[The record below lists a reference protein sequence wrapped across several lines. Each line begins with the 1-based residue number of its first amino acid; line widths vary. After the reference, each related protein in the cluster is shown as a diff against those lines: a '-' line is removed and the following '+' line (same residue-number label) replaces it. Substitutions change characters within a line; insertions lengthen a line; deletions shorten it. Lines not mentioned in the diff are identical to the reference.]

1 MNLLPFFEWLEA
13 SPIGVFV
20 KDQAATFA
28 IIEAVHLM
36 ALALL
41 GAAVLSADLRL
52 LNVVLRDVPS
62 NTVTDQA
69 HRWFKWSLAAL
80 LVTGFFMLAGVATKC
95 YHNPFY
101 WAKMITLAIGI
112 VFVFAIRAPLLRKDH
127 AQTQSV
133 DAQADGAGVDDDLG
147 AGGLVGPLDWLFGLR
162 RSQAEA

>member
-1 MNLLPFFEWLEA
+1 MAALTYFEWLEA

-41 GAAVLSADLRL
+41 GASVLTADLRL
-52 LNVVLRDVPS
+52 LNVVMRDVPS
-62 NTVTDQA
+62 NAVTDQA
-69 HRWFKWSLAAL
+69 HRWFKLALIVL

-101 WAKMITLAIGI
+101 WAKMTALAIGI

-127 AQTQSV
+127 AQLNPWTLKLLALASISIWFV
-133 DAQADGAGVDDDLG
+133 VAASGRWIGFSG
-147 AGGLVGPLDWLFGLR
+147 
-162 RSQAEA
+162 

>member
-1 MNLLPFFEWLEA
+1 MSLLHYFEALEA
-13 SPIGVFV
+13 GPIGVFV
-20 KDQAATFA
+20 KDKAATFA

-52 LNVVLRDVPS
+52 LNLVLRDVPS

-69 HRWFKWSLAAL
+69 HRWFKLALIVL
-80 LVTGFFMLAGVATKC
+80 LITGFFMLAGVATKC

-101 WAKMITLAIGI
+101 WAKMTALGVGI

-127 AQTQSV
+127 TQLNPWTLKLMALASMAIWFV
-133 DAQADGAGVDDDLG
+133 VASSGRWIGFSG
-147 AGGLVGPLDWLFGLR
+147 
-162 RSQAEA
+162 

>member
-1 MNLLPFFEWLEA
+1 MSLLSYFEWLEA

-41 GAAVLSADLRL
+41 GAAVLSA
-52 LNVVLRDVPS
+52 
-62 NTVTDQA
+62 
-69 HRWFKWSLAAL
+69 
-80 LVTGFFMLAGVATKC
+80 TKC

-101 WAKMITLAIGI
+101 WAKMITLGIGI

-127 AQTQSV
+127 AQLNPWTLKLMALASMTIWFV
-133 DAQADGAGVDDDLG
+133 VASSGRWIGFSG
-147 AGGLVGPLDWLFGLR
+147 
-162 RSQAEA
+162 

>member
-52 LNVVLRDVPS
+52 AQRRAARRAVEHCHRSGAPVVQV
-62 NTVTDQA
+62 A
-69 HRWFKWSLAAL
+69 LAVL

-101 WAKMITLAIGI
+101 WAKMIALAIGI

-127 AQTQSV
+127 AQLNPWTLKLMALASMTIWF
-133 DAQADGAGVDDDLG
+133 
-147 AGGLVGPLDWLFGLR
+147 LVASSGRWIGFSG
-162 RSQAEA
+162 

>member
-1 MNLLPFFEWLEA
+1 MSLLHYFEALEA
-13 SPIGVFV
+13 GPIGVFV
-20 KDQAATFA
+20 KDKAATFA

-52 LNVVLRDVPS
+52 LNLVLRDVPS

-69 HRWFKWSLAAL
+69 HRWFKLALVVL
-80 LVTGFFMLAGVATKC
+80 LITGFFMLAGVATKC

-101 WAKMITLAIGI
+101 WAKMTALGIGI

-127 AQTQSV
+127 AQLNPWTLKLMALASMAIWFV
-133 DAQADGAGVDDDLG
+133 VASSGRWIGFSG
-147 AGGLVGPLDWLFGLR
+147 
-162 RSQAEA
+162 

>member
-1 MNLLPFFEWLEA
+1 MSLLHYFEALEA
-13 SPIGVFV
+13 GPIGVFV
-20 KDQAATFA
+20 KDRAATFA

-69 HRWFKWSLAAL
+69 HRWFKLALVVL
-80 LVTGFFMLAGVATKC
+80 LITGFFMLAGVATKC

-101 WAKMITLAIGI
+101 WAKMTALGIGI

-127 AQTQSV
+127 AQLNPWTLKLMALASMAIWFV
-133 DAQADGAGVDDDLG
+133 VASSGRWIGFSG
-147 AGGLVGPLDWLFGLR
+147 
-162 RSQAEA
+162 

>member
-1 MNLLPFFEWLEA
+1 MSLLHYFEALEA
-13 SPIGVFV
+13 GPIGVFV
-20 KDQAATFA
+20 KDKAATFA

-52 LNVVLRDVPS
+52 LNLVMRDVPS

-69 HRWFKWSLAAL
+69 HRWFKLAL
-80 LVTGFFMLAGVATKC
+80 LVQLITGFFMLAGVATKC

-101 WAKMITLAIGI
+101 WTKMTALGVGI

-127 AQTQSV
+127 TQLNPMTLKLMALASMAIWFV
-133 DAQADGAGVDDDLG
+133 VAASGRWIGFSG
-147 AGGLVGPLDWLFGLR
+147 
-162 RSQAEA
+162 

>member
-1 MNLLPFFEWLEA
+1 MSLLHYFEALEA
-13 SPIGVFV
+13 GPIGVFV
-20 KDQAATFA
+20 KDKAATFA

-52 LNVVLRDVPS
+52 LNLVMRDVPS

-69 HRWFKWSLAAL
+69 HRWFKVAL
-80 LVTGFFMLAGVATKC
+80 VVLLITGFFMLAGVATKC

-101 WAKMITLAIGI
+101 WAKMSALGIGI

-127 AQTQSV
+127 AQLNPWTLKLMALASMAIWFV
-133 DAQADGAGVDDDLG
+133 VASSGRWIGFSG
-147 AGGLVGPLDWLFGLR
+147 
-162 RSQAEA
+162 